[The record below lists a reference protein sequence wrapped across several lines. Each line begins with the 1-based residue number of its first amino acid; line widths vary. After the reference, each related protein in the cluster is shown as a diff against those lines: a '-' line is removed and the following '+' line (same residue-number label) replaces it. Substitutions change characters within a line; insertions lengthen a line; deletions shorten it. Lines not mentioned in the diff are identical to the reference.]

1 MAEPK
6 EIISL
11 VICLPLEN
19 PRGPAQALSV
29 VPRVRSAVSR
39 HRALVKARAN
49 PLNKTDLLQHVLDNL
64 HGRESSIGQVL
75 LYGDSNSFDVHP
87 DALREFFPSASIST
101 CSNFHQLRSQLRRG
115 QSVVTFYP
123 DPLGLG
129 QTPLELRLKLARI
142 EQIAVNSRGRNLSGM
157 QARLIGSRVLANSR
171 AADALLGSLVVALA
185 VFLKAKDQMGKP

>member
-1 MAEPK
+1 VTEAEESGP
-6 EIISL
+6 L
-11 VICLPLEN
+11 VICFPVEN
-19 PRGPAQALSV
+19 PSGLSRALIA
-29 VPRVRSAVSR
+29 VPRVRNAVSR
-39 HRALVKARAN
+39 HRALVTARAN

-75 LYGDSNSFDVHP
+75 LYGDSNSFDLHP

-101 CSNFHQLRSQLRRG
+101 CSDFHQLRSQLRRS

-157 QARLIGSRVLANSR
+157 QARLVASRVLANTR
-171 AADALLGSLVVALA
+171 AADALLGALVVAVA
-185 VFLKAKDQMGKP
+185 VFLKAKDQVGK